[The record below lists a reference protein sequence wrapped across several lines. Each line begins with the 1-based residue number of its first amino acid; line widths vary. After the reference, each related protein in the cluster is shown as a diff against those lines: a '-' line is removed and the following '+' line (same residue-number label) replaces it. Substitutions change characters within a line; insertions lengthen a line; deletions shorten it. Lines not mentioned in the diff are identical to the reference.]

1 MSEHDEVVERQRLL
15 LEAEEWAKG
24 VTSMHSHSMTSMYY
38 ETEESKTDFEQ
49 GSVTDVEYNSGIIVR
64 SQNGKVIRT
73 FGKRLV
79 GEDLVDQ
86 YSRKT

>member
-1 MSEHDEVVERQRLL
+1 MSEHWEVVERQRLL

-24 VTSMHSHSMTSMYY
+24 VSSLHVHSMTSMYY
-38 ETEESKTDFEQ
+38 ETEDSLTDFEQ
-49 GSVTDVEYNSGIIVR
+49 GSVSDVEYNSGIIVR

-79 GEDLVDQ
+79 GDELIDR
-86 YSRKT
+86 YTRKT

>member
-1 MSEHDEVVERQRLL
+1 MSEHDAVVERQRLL

-24 VTSMHSHSMTSMYY
+24 VTSLHVHSMTSLYY
-38 ETEESKTDFEQ
+38 ETKDSKTDFEQ

-79 GEDLVDQ
+79 GDALVDQ
-86 YSRKT
+86 YTRKT

>member
-24 VTSMHSHSMTSMYY
+24 VTSLHAHSMTSMYY

-79 GEDLVDQ
+79 GEDLVDL